1 MTDQLSTQ
9 DLAAQLD
16 AIRVQISRIQHDL
29 NNPLAV
35 ISGNVEL
42 IKALS
47 DALGVAPD
55 VEAPLKDVGTA
66 VEQLEGHVDRL
77 LAVRGLLAELTAQL
91 QDAG

>member
-29 NNPLAV
+29 NNSLAV

-55 VEAPLKDVGTA
+55 VEAPLRDVGTA